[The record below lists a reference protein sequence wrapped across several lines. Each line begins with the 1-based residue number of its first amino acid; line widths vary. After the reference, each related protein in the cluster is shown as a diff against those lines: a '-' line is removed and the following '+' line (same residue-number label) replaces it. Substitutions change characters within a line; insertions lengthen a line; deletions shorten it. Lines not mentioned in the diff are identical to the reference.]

1 MNNVNI
7 GGGNM
12 SDNKEMN
19 GKVDNFIDKLNDW
32 QDEFKIFRTLLLESE
47 LTEDYKWM
55 HPCYTLNDKN
65 VVIIQDFK
73 HYCAL
78 LFEKGAIM
86 EDKYN
91 SLIQQTKNVQAAK
104 QLRFES
110 LEEVQERKDEIV
122 WYIEEAI
129 KIEKSGKKVPMKKTE
144 DYEVPTEL
152 QEKFES
158 MPELKTAF
166 DKLTPGRQ
174 RQYLYHIGQAKRSAT
189 RTQRVEKYVEHILN
203 GKGMND

>member
-1 MNNVNI
+1 VTI
-7 GGGNM
+7 GGENM
-12 SDNKEMN
+12 SDNKPTHD
-19 GKVDNFIDKLNDW
+19 KVDSFIDNLKQW
-32 QDEFKIFRTLLLESE
+32 QDEFKFFRTLLLESE

-55 HPCYTLNDKN
+55 HPCYTLNNKN
-65 VVIIQDFK
+65 VVIVQDFK

-91 SLIQQTKNVQAAK
+91 SLIQQTKNVQAAR

-110 LEEVQERKDEIV
+110 YAEVQERKDEIA

-129 KIEKSGKKVPMKKTE
+129 KVEKSGKKVPMKKTE
-144 DYEVPTEL
+144 DYEMPEEL
-152 QEKFES
+152 QAKFDS

-166 DKLTPGRQ
+166 DNLTPGRQ
-174 RQYLYHIGQAKRSAT
+174 RQYMYHIGQAKRAAT
-189 RTQRVEKYVEHILN
+189 RTQRVEKYVDHILN

>member
-1 MNNVNI
+1 VTI
-7 GGGNM
+7 GGENM
-12 SDNKEMN
+12 SDNKPTHD
-19 GKVDNFIDKLNDW
+19 KVDSFIDNLKQW
-32 QDEFKIFRTLLLESE
+32 QDEFKFFRTLLLESE

-55 HPCYTLNDKN
+55 HPCYTLNNKN
-65 VVIIQDFK
+65 VVIVQDFK

-91 SLIQQTKNVQAAK
+91 SLIQQTKNVQAAR

-110 LEEVQERKDEIV
+110 YAEVQERKDEIA
-122 WYIEEAI
+122 WYIAEAI

-144 DYEVPTEL
+144 DYEMPEEL
-152 QEKFES
+152 QAKFDS

-166 DKLTPGRQ
+166 DNLTPGRQ
-174 RQYLYHIGQAKRSAT
+174 RQYMYHIGQAKRSAT
-189 RTQRVEKYVEHILN
+189 RTQRVEKYVDHILN

>member
-1 MNNVNI
+1 
-7 GGGNM
+7 M
-12 SDNKEMN
+12 SYNKQTHD
-19 GKVDNFIDKLNDW
+19 KVDSFIENLKQW
-32 QDEFKIFRTLLLESE
+32 QDEFKFFRTLLLESE

-55 HPCYTLNDKN
+55 HPCYTLNNKN
-65 VVIIQDFK
+65 VVIVQDFK

-91 SLIQQTKNVQAAK
+91 SLIQQTKNVQAAR

-110 LEEVQERKDEIV
+110 YAEVQERKEEIA
-122 WYIEEAI
+122 WYIEEAV
-129 KIEKSGKKVPMKKTE
+129 KVEKSGEKVPMKKTE
-144 DYEVPTEL
+144 DYEMPEEL
-152 QEKFES
+152 QAKFDS

-166 DKLTPGRQ
+166 DNLTPGRQ
-174 RQYLYHIGQAKRSAT
+174 RQYMYHIGQAKRSAT
-189 RTQRVEKYVEHILN
+189 RTQRVEKYVDHILN

>member
-1 MNNVNI
+1 
-7 GGGNM
+7 M
-12 SDNKEMN
+12 SDKMTND
-19 GKVDNFIDKLNDW
+19 KVDKFIDKLKQW
-32 QDEFKIFRTLLLESE
+32 QDEFKFFRELLLESE

-65 VVIIQDFK
+65 VIIVQDFK

-78 LFEKGAIM
+78 LFEKGVIM
-86 EDKYN
+86 EDKYS
-91 SLIQQTKNVQAAK
+91 SLIQQTKNVQAAR

-110 LEEVQERKDEIV
+110 LEEVKERKDEIV

-129 KIEKSGKKVPMKKTE
+129 KVEKSGKKVPMKKTE
-144 DYEVPTEL
+144 DYEMPEEL
-152 QEKFES
+152 QAKFDS
-158 MPELKTAF
+158 MPELKIAF

-174 RQYLYHIGQAKRSAT
+174 RQYMYHIGQGKKSAT
-189 RTQRVEKYVEHILN
+189 RIQRVEKYVKHILN